1 MIDELNE
8 PKLFI
13 FYCLASALHSISSAG
28 FFMQQW
34 WSNQLHVATRE
45 GRPRDILRLGLDSRP
60 FYLRDCAGG
69 VASLKRAARVA
80 Q

>member
-13 FYCLASALHSISSAG
+13 FYCLASALHSISSAA

-45 GRPRDILRLGLDSRP
+45 GRPRDILRLERGLGLDSRP
-60 FYLRDCAGG
+60 FTCVIVL
-69 VASLKRAARVA
+69 VALLL
-80 Q
+80 